1 MVLPQ
6 AMAWVQ
12 YWFHVLSLKFCGK
25 SKKNCG
31 DISQVSPAFCMY
43 GRDKFQV
50 WCQQIINIWPGWG
63 IYWTLDLRGQMARK
77 VFKITNKNIKYRI
90 NKHQISINNK
100 YLTWMMFI
108 LKAGPQR
115 SDGAENSQ
123 YCWDVLTSEA
133 LTCFN
138 SNLDSNPMLE
148 ICNVLFLF
156 RLSNNWDL
164 NCLQNM

>member
-1 MVLPQ
+1 MQKRCVN
-6 AMAWVQ
+6 
-12 YWFHVLSLKFCGK
+12 SLVHEEISYLYANFAKNALVSGK
-25 SKKNCG
+25 NILLDRRSWQ
-31 DISQVSPAFCMY
+31 ISSLMSTN
-43 GRDKFQV
+43 K
-50 WCQQIINIWPGWG
+50 NIWPGWG

-90 NKHQISINNK
+90 DIKYQISINNK

-115 SDGAENSQ
+115 ADGAENSQ

-156 RLSNNWDL
+156 RLSNSWDL